1 MLTRGGE
8 GVKNPE
14 NLADVIYERPLKRHQ
29 VQELVSDDVND
40 LAIERRPAGGAGVL
54 ASLVALVAQDVARGA
69 LQNQV
74 NQFFAN
80 KNNKGNPLQT

>member
-1 MLTRGGE
+1 MPGM
-8 GVKNPE
+8 
-14 NLADVIYERPLKRHQ
+14 ICISFY
-29 VQELVSDDVND
+29 LVSDDGPD
-40 LAIERRPAGGAGVL
+40 LAIERPPASGAGVL

>member
-1 MLTRGGE
+1 M
-8 GVKNPE
+8 GVDAVAVGLDCAAGV
-14 NLADVIYERPLKRHQ
+14 LALKRHQ